1 MLSGF
6 LPPATFSAMA
16 GNISPQAQAKLAML
30 REMARK
36 VDHVRGLVE
45 QYAVARGKN
54 GDLLIIPIKRAFG
67 RLKLELMGAGLDSLS
82 QLAGS
87 MELAARRGSNQQN
100 KARILREGVG
110 SMVFQMELEQ
120 RAVVA
125 DDKRAQ
131 GQAEA
136 HETD

>member
-1 MLSGF
+1 
-6 LPPATFSAMA
+6 MA
-16 GNISPQAQAKLAML
+16 GNMSPQAQAKLAML

-54 GDLLIIPIKRAFG
+54 GELLIIPIKRAFG

-87 MELAARRGSNQQN
+87 MEMAARRGSNQQK

-110 SMVFQMELEQ
+110 SMVFQVEMEQ

-125 DDKRAQ
+125 DDQRAQ
-131 GQAEA
+131 QKAGADEP
-136 HETD
+136 D